1 MLIRQIILIFLIPFL
16 FFTHN
21 SSHVSIGGDIN
32 SDLDNKIFLYAR
44 GINPTSMFCS
54 SACFSHC
61 ASGHVIDNT
70 LPSPRNTPPP
80 PPGIDPTSMFCS
92 SPCFS
97 HCASGHVID
106 NTLPS
111 PHNTS
116 PPVSTLPPCSVVL
129 LVSHTVHPG
138 T

>member
-1 MLIRQIILIFLIPFL
+1 MTCQIILIFLIPFL

-32 SDLDNKIFLYAR
+32 SDLDNTIFLYVR
-44 GINPTSMFCS
+44 GINPTSIFCS
-54 SACFSHC
+54 SPCFRTRDRQH
-61 ASGHVIDNT
+61 IT
-70 LPSPRNTPPP
+70 LTPQHPH
-80 PPGIDPTSMFCS
+80 PPGINATSMFCS

-111 PHNTS
+111 HHNT
-116 PPVSTLPPCSVVL
+116 PPPPRESTLPPCSVVL